1 MSRPRRLAAER
12 LLALA
17 ALVAALGGQAAHA
30 QSDPF
35 ALPKGLTAQSVAAS
49 EGPGLSEIAI
59 DGEVRARLVNLAWRD
74 GVLTI
79 DADAARAAGLPI
91 PDSGGA
97 MIPLASLKLARWR
110 FDSVH
115 SGLKSSCSAK
125 ATATI

>member
-17 ALVAALGGQAAHA
+17 AALAAVLGGQAAHA

-35 ALPKGLTAQSVAAS
+35 ALPKGLTAQSVAVS

-79 DADAARAAGLPI
+79 DADAARAAGLPV

-97 MIPLASLKLARWR
+97 MIPLASLKLA
-110 FDSVH
+110 
-115 SGLKSSCSAK
+115 
-125 ATATI
+125 